1 MRSYAKSST
10 AAGAWAERW
19 IDSVAEGKATMSQR
33 KLTSIDH
40 HGGGIEVVI
49 AAAQARGVH
58 LLLLIDDQ
66 GERLVAASKYPFKV
80 LC

>member
-1 MRSYAKSST
+1 MRSYAESST

-19 IDSVAEGKATMSQR
+19 IDSVAQGKAPLSQR
-33 KLTSIDH
+33 KLVSIDR
-40 HGGGIEVVI
+40 HGGGIEAVTV
-49 AAAQARGVH
+49 AAQPRGVH

-66 GERLVAASKYPFKV
+66 GERLVAASKHPFKV

>member
-1 MRSYAKSST
+1 MRSDDEPQT
-10 AAGAWAERW
+10 AARTWAKRW
-19 IDSVAEGKATMSQR
+19 IDSVADGKATMSQR
-33 KLTSIDH
+33 KLTSIER
-40 HGGGIEVVI
+40 HGGGIEAVT

-66 GERLVAASKYPFKV
+66 GERLIAASKGPFKV

>member
-1 MRSYAKSST
+1 MRSYAESST

-19 IDSVAEGKATMSQR
+19 IDSVADGKATMSQR
-33 KLTSIDH
+33 KVSSIDR
-40 HGGGIEVVI
+40 HGGGIEAVT

-58 LLLLIDDQ
+58 LLLLIDDR
-66 GERLVAASKYPFKV
+66 GERLVAASRHPFKV